1 MEVEKSAGKNGGWMS
16 KDGIQGGQGEKRK
29 SETEIKNK
37 TADTT
42 GLEDAIN

>member
-1 MEVEKSAGKNGGWMS
+1 MQGKMEAGCPRMELEGKEK
-16 KDGIQGGQGEKRK
+16 KRK

-37 TADTT
+37 TADMT

>member
-16 KDGIQGGQGEKRK
+16 KDGIRGQGEKRK

-42 GLEDAIN
+42 GPEDAIN